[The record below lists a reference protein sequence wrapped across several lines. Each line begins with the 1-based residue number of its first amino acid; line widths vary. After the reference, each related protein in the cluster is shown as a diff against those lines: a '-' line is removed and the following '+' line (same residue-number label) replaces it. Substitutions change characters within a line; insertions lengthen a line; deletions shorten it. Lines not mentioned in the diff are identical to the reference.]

1 MLARVR
7 VPILPQVKYSFWF
20 QVNAFND
27 SETRLI
33 LPKCCDEN
41 QFYDY
46 DATRCQAYNVTASIN
61 NATASINN
69 ATNYENNLTDV
80 FNYDVMKELDVY
92 QLSVDGE
99 EHNVTQSEG
108 IWLWPQSSQ

>member
-1 MLARVR
+1 M
-7 VPILPQVKYSFWF
+7 
-20 QVNAFND
+20 NAFND

-61 NATASINN
+61 NATNADNN
-69 ATNYENNLTDV
+69 HTDV

-108 IWLWPQSSQ
+108 I

>member
-7 VPILPQVKYSFWF
+7 VPILPQVKYSFCF

-61 NATASINN
+61 NATND
-69 ATNYENNLTDV
+69 ENNLTDV

-108 IWLWPQSSQ
+108 I